1 MKTKYIFYFLL
12 FTYVHFLNLIV
23 LVGDINIACVNLI
36 IGLLEK
42 TLCSKKHCSLRM
54 LISFVTINKILL
66 KLV

>member
-1 MKTKYIFYFLL
+1 
-12 FTYVHFLNLIV
+12 V